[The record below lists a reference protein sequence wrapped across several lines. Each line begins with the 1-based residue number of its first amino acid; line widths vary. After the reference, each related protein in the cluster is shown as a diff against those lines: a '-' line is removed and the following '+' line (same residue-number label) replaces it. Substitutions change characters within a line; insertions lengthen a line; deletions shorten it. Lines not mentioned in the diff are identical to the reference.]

1 MLRNLIGS
9 FISNRWKFEW
19 RYWRGNTPWD
29 TQVTPP
35 EVMELI
41 ANTSLGKALDLGCG
55 TGTNAITLS
64 RMISRSLRE
73 GEYPTPRSVS

>member
-35 EVMELI
+35 EVM
-41 ANTSLGKALDLGCG
+41 
-55 TGTNAITLS
+55 
-64 RMISRSLRE
+64 
-73 GEYPTPRSVS
+73 